1 VKYVS
6 LHHHTT
12 YSYMDGYGLPETHFQ
27 RAADLGM
34 DAIAMTEHGNVS
46 SHVKAE
52 QASAKTGVK
61 SIFGLEA
68 YTAPDNMR
76 EEQNQRK
83 WHLTILAMDDDGY
96 QTLNRLVTRSWREG
110 FYRWPTITGSMLKE
124 DNKGLIVLSGCAD
137 SKVACDLLGG
147 KGREKGDQRDAI
159 KSIQAFKRILGDRFY
174 LEVQQFPEL
183 GRAHDINT
191 WYEQQSRRLGVP
203 LVASS
208 DCHYPVF
215 ADNEMQKILH
225 AAGRNIGTVEA
236 AEASWEYN
244 IPLTLPESDAA
255 IYKRLR
261 GTGLSRGAAE
271 QAILNTAEI
280 AGRCNVTLPKME
292 FVQFPVEKD
301 DLYKPGMSEVD
312 LLKAYINKG
321 WYYREYNKRSARERV
336 AIKKQ
341 IAYEF
346 DLVVQKNYTSYF
358 LMTSYLVSRV
368 KDKKVTVGPGRGSAA
383 ASIIVYLLRINEV
396 DPTMF
401 PMMMFERF
409 IDPNRHDLPDID
421 LDFDDE
427 RRDEVRQEAIDLF
440 GEDFVGNIGT
450 FTKYKGK
457 NSMDD
462 VGRVFEV
469 PKTKI
474 EHAKSFLVERSSGDT
489 RFGDSI
495 ADTVEMFPQV
505 KELFDEY
512 PVMQHT
518 IALEGN
524 YKGMGVHAAGVVIGA
539 EPLWKVLASY
549 HRMVN
554 GKDYSVMSVDK
565 YDGEYLGLL
574 KMDVLSLTTL
584 NIISRCINMIGM
596 DLEELYKLPLD
607 DEKTIG
613 AFGRGDV
620 VGVFQFEG
628 RTTRMVTQEVAP
640 DHFMELADINALS
653 RPGPLH
659 SGQTGEYIAIKHG
672 RGTAA
677 KLHPIVDELTEGTHG
692 QIIYQEQILAI
703 CRRIGQFPWT
713 HAAEIRKIIAQ
724 KKGEAA
730 FNAKRQD
737 FLDGAA
743 TIGVPEP
750 TADKIWK
757 NMVTAGAYAFNVA
770 HCISYAML
778 AYWCMY
784 LKVHHPVAFYAA
796 SLQKVPND
804 KDSEDKRLALMRDAQ
819 SPKFGRDIPTL
830 GPDVRLSG
838 ANWEPDFK
846 AGTIRSGYVQIPGI
860 GEKTAQSI
868 EEFKKTYGEFQ
879 DWDDL
884 ILIKGIGKKTVERIR
899 EFSEAV
905 DPFGATKLQR
915 IHDEIVEFIEEYNS
929 QQESPLDR
937 LPLPNIV
944 ADDIPYE
951 PVRQEFN
958 IVALIKSKNPQELF
972 ENHRSRT
979 GEVLDPATVKDPHLK
994 DYMTIYAE
1002 DPGGLMTVK
1011 CDRWR
1016 FPRFKNQLINAREGR
1031 DWLVARVVKKP
1042 FYGKTVHIQDMWIM
1056 DGES

>member
-1 VKYVS
+1 
-6 LHHHTT
+6 
-12 YSYMDGYGLPETHFQ
+12 MDGYGLPDAHVQ

-34 DAIAMTEHGNVS
+34 EALAHTEHGNVS
-46 SHVKAE
+46 SHVKLE
-52 QASAKTGVK
+52 QASLKAGIKP
-61 SIFGLEA
+61 IFGLEA

-76 EEQNQRK
+76 ETGNQRK
-83 WHLTILAMDDDGY
+83 WHLTILAMNEQGY

-110 FYRWPTITGSMLKE
+110 FYRWPTITGSMLAE
-124 DNKGLIVLSGCAD
+124 DNEGLIVLSGCAD

-147 KGREKGDQRDAI
+147 KGREKGDERDAI
-159 KSIQAFKRILGDRFY
+159 RSIKGFKRMLGDRFY

-183 GRAHDINT
+183 RRSHDINT
-191 WYEQQSRRLGVP
+191 WYEKQSRRLGVP

-208 DCHYPVF
+208 DCHYPLPE
-215 ADNEMQKILH
+215 DNEMQKILH

-244 IPLTLPESDAA
+244 IRLTLPVSDRQ
-255 IYKRLR
+255 ILERLR
-261 GTGLSRGAAE
+261 GTGLSKAGAE
-271 QAILNTAEI
+271 QAIANTAVV

-301 DLYKPGMSEVD
+301 ELYKPGMGEAD
-312 LLKAYINKG
+312 LLKAYINRG
-321 WYYREYNKRSARERV
+321 WYFRGYDKRSPKERA

-341 IAYEF
+341 IRYEY
-346 DLVVQKNYTSYF
+346 DLVVSKNYTSYF
-358 LMTSYLVSRV
+358 LMTSYLTSRV

-396 DPTMF
+396 DPTQF

-427 RRDEVRQEAIDLF
+427 RRDEVRQEAIALF
-440 GEDFVGNIGT
+440 GEEYVGNIGT

-469 PKTKI
+469 PKFEI
-474 EHAKSFLVERSSGDT
+474 ENAKSFLVERSSGDT

-505 KELFDEY
+505 KELFDKY
-512 PVMQHT
+512 PVMKHT
-518 IALEGN
+518 IELEGN

-549 HRMVN
+549 HRLVN

-596 DLEELYKLPLD
+596 DLEELYRLPLD
-607 DEKTIG
+607 DEETIA

-677 KLHPIVDELTEGTHG
+677 KLHPIVDELTDGTHG

-743 TIGVPEP
+743 TLDVSEP
-750 TADKIWK
+750 LADRIWK

-819 SPKFGRDIPTL
+819 SNKFGRSIATL

-838 ANWEPDFK
+838 ANWVPDFK
-846 AGTIRSGYVQIPGI
+846 SETIRAGYVQIPGI
-860 GEKTAQSI
+860 GEKTAQTI
-868 EEFKKTYGEFQ
+868 ADFRDEHGGLE

-884 ILIKGIGKKTVERIR
+884 IIVRGIGQKTIERIR
-899 EFSEAV
+899 EFSESE
-905 DPFGATKLQR
+905 DPFGVGKLQR
-915 IHDEIVEFIEEYNS
+915 VYDEIVEFIKDWNKKEANPKE
-929 QQESPLDR
+929 R

-979 GEVLDPATVKDPHLK
+979 GEVLDPATVKDAHLK

-1002 DPGGLMTVK
+1002 DPGGLMTIK

-1016 FPRFKNQLINAREGR
+1016 FPRFKSQLINAREGR

-1042 FYGKTVHIQDMWIM
+1042 YYGKTVHIQDMWIM